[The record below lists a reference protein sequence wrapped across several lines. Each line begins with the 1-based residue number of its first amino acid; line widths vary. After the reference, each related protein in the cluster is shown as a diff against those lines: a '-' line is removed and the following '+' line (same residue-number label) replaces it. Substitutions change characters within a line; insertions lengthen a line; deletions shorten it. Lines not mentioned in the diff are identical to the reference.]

1 MTITADVKKEMVEKI
16 PAVVHV
22 DNTARPQ
29 IINKD
34 NNPIVYN
41 ILTEYNKITG
51 IPLFVNTSFNIHE
64 EPIVSSYE
72 DAIKSLLNSCV
83 DVLCFDDVFVKV
95 K

>member
-29 IINKD
+29 TINQD

-41 ILTEYNKITG
+41 ILNEYNKIT
-51 IPLFVNTSFNIHE
+51 
-64 EPIVSSYE
+64 
-72 DAIKSLLNSCV
+72 
-83 DVLCFDDVFVKV
+83 
-95 K
+95 